1 MTGKRSRGPE
11 PKIDWAAIKLHY
23 ESTFDTLTQIGAEH
37 GIDKRTISAR
47 SIRDKWERPK
57 NLVVRRAKG
66 ATGTLLAS
74 MTSDERKSLAAQT
87 HIEIVVQHKHRIAH
101 YREMIDNFAED
112 IATEPEG
119 EYTQSELHRRVDS
132 ACKLVAAC
140 KQLIILERQ
149 AFGLDVREEPE
160 TGLSDVS
167 SDLLKM
173 MLNEARSRMTS
184 QAHSRE
190 SAPALLEREE

>member
-1 MTGKRSRGPE
+1 MTRKRSGGPA
-11 PKIDWAAIKLHY
+11 PRIDWAAVKLHY
-23 ESTFDTLTQIGAEH
+23 ESTFDTLAQIGSEH
-37 GIDKRTISAR
+37 GIDKRTISAK
-47 SIRDKWERPK
+47 SIREKWERPK
-57 NLVVRRAKG
+57 NLVVRRAVG

-74 MTSDERKSLAAQT
+74 MTEDERKTLAAQT
-87 HIEIVVQHKHRIAH
+87 HIEIVVQHKHRIAS
-101 YREMIDNFAED
+101 YREIIDNFAKD

-132 ACKLVAAC
+132 ACKLVAAY

-167 SDLLKM
+167 SDLLRI
-173 MLNEARSRMTS
+173 MLAEARARQSL
-184 QAHSRE
+184 E
-190 SAPALLEREE
+190 SAPVLEREE

>member
-1 MTGKRSRGPE
+1 MTKKRSGGPA
-11 PKIDWAAIKLHY
+11 PSIDWAAIKLHY
-23 ESTFDTLTQIGAEH
+23 ESTFDTITQIGAEH

-57 NLVVRRAKG
+57 NLVVRRANTN
-66 ATGTLLAS
+66 TGKLLAAL
-74 MTSDERKSLAAQT
+74 TSDERKELAAQT
-87 HIEIVVQHKHRIAH
+87 HIEIVIQHKQRIAN
-101 YREMIDNFAED
+101 YREIIDNFAKD

-160 TGLSDVS
+160 TGLSDVG
-167 SDLLKM
+167 SDLLKI
-173 MLNEARSRMTS
+173 MLDEARARMTS
-184 QAHSRE
+184 QAQ
-190 SAPALLEREE
+190 SAPVLLEREE